1 MVLTYILKIIWAYG
15 YMHDTFDHSTLK
27 ELHATTSL
35 RNSELNCAL
44 TRVVSYPS
52 FMSRKQQHETS
63 LRPLLEKFPAQT
75 GLARDRMLLL
85 SSVTLTLTG
94 NENVNPH

>member
-35 RNSELNCAL
+35 RNSELKLCIDKSCF
-44 TRVVSYPS
+44 VS
-52 FMSRKQQHETS
+52 
-63 LRPLLEKFPAQT
+63 
-75 GLARDRMLLL
+75 
-85 SSVTLTLTG
+85 
-94 NENVNPH
+94 